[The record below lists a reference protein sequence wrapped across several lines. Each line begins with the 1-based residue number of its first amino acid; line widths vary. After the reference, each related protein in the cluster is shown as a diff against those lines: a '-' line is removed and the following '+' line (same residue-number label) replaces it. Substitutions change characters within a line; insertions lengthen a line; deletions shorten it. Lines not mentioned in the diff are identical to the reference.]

1 MLVILTFNQK
11 IFIMSTNNDSRNSGQ
26 SDPGNSQQNQNQR
39 NMQGNDRGQNMSGRD
54 MDDENMQQDS
64 GSQSDMQGSGRESMN
79 SAARDTG
86 DSKWNDSSDYSAT
99 SRGNSQ
105 GDSENMNDGRGR

>member
-1 MLVILTFNQK
+1 
-11 IFIMSTNNDSRNSGQ
+11 
-26 SDPGNSQQNQNQR
+26 
-39 NMQGNDRGQNMSGRD
+39 
-54 MDDENMQQDS
+54 
-64 GSQSDMQGSGRESMN
+64 MN